1 MTDFRLPGRAVSWIV
16 SHLRS
21 VNINVTKT
29 TEEMM
34 HSSTCGLKAL
44 KIPELKL
51 LAKHLEVLYA
61 SDDSSCSSGRF
72 RKPPSK
78 AKKGRMDEMHT
89 KMFLRR

>member
-44 KIPELKL
+44 KSEKTCCCFLNVVQNP
-51 LAKHLEVLYA
+51 LALSIV
-61 SDDSSCSSGRF
+61 SDIQLILMVPFSYGNET
-72 RKPPSK
+72 SK
-78 AKKGRMDEMHT
+78 ESIILARP
-89 KMFLRR
+89 